1 MVLELKKKTFV
12 SFLIGILTL
21 SSIFSLEVPQL
32 KGRVNDYAN
41 IIGKNDEIEI
51 ENYLSS
57 LDSQTGIQ
65 LVVLTIPSLEND
77 SLENFSMKVVNNWE
91 LGQGGK
97 DNGVLLLI
105 SYDERKIRIET
116 GYGLEDKLTDMKS
129 GLIIRNVIVP
139 EFKLGNY
146 SEGIKKGVR
155 NIVGIVSGDEEIVEK
170 SVLEDEEEEGSV
182 AGIFFMIVWI
192 IFIII
197 LISSRGG
204 ILKWILLSNL
214 TGVNSGRNNSNI
226 LSNNKSFGGSTFS
239 GGGGHFG
246 GGGASGGW

>member
-1 MVLELKKKTFV
+1 MVLEFKKKTFV

-77 SLENFSMKVVNNWE
+77 SLENFSMKVVNNWQ
-91 LGQGGK
+91 LGQDGK

-170 SVLEDEEEEGSV
+170 SVLEDEEEGSV

-214 TGVNSGRNNSNI
+214 TGVNSGRSNSNI

>member
-1 MVLELKKKTFV
+1 MVLEFKKKTFV

-77 SLENFSMKVVNNWE
+77 SLENFSMKVVNNWQ
-91 LGQGGK
+91 LGQDGK

-170 SVLEDEEEEGSV
+170 SVLEDEEEGSV